1 MIVPG
6 QRNVHTWLKWRE
18 THGKPRPRTHI
29 VLTVPI
35 DSEREKEV
43 HQLMRL
49 LSTI

>member
-6 QRNVHTWLKWRE
+6 QTHVHTWLKWRE
-18 THGKPRPRTHI
+18 AHGKSKPRTHI
-29 VLTVPI
+29 VLTVPM

-49 LSTI
+49 LLH